1 MVVVTE
7 EQISWPYDLSLR
19 EIQVL
24 HLVATGASNPQIA
37 QQMFVS
43 PRTDR
48 SSDRARLKRILPT
61 ASPRLQIG
69 GRLKLLMALSA
80 HKTRENT
87 LLQGAYCQGV
97 AIFHHTRG
105 RNSRSTVESAWV
117 ERASTTDRAN
127 AGRPSA
133 PLGIA
138 ADCSRATQNTHSP
151 ESTKIPRAKQHSG
164 VSSRTIISRCCSLP
178 Q

>member
-37 QQMFVS
+37 QQLFVS

-61 ASPRLQIG
+61 ASPAC
-69 GRLKLLMALSA
+69 K
-80 HKTRENT
+80 
-87 LLQGAYCQGV
+87 
-97 AIFHHTRG
+97 
-105 RNSRSTVESAWV
+105 
-117 ERASTTDRAN
+117 
-127 AGRPSA
+127 
-133 PLGIA
+133 
-138 ADCSRATQNTHSP
+138 
-151 ESTKIPRAKQHSG
+151 
-164 VSSRTIISRCCSLP
+164 
-178 Q
+178 